1 MSDENKAVETAEIVE
16 AEVLDEGSMV
26 KLRKALDGKEELHLD
41 FDRLTGNV
49 LLKCASQAKKD
60 DPLMTI
66 PSLSQ
71 AYQAHVAA
79 AATGL
84 KYDDVLRL
92 SAPEFIALTLRVQSF
107 LNGNA
112 AQ

>member
-1 MSDENKAVETAEIVE
+1 MSDEKKAESAVEVVE
-16 AEVLDEGSMV
+16 AEVLDEGKQV
-26 KLRKALDGKEELHLD
+26 KLQKPLDGREELNLD
-41 FDRLTGNV
+41 FDKLTGGV
-49 LLKCASQAKKD
+49 LLKCASKAKKD
-60 DPLMTI
+60 DPLMTV

-84 KYDDVLRL
+84 KYDDILRL
-92 SAPEFIALTLRVQSF
+92 SAPDFIAVTLRVQGF